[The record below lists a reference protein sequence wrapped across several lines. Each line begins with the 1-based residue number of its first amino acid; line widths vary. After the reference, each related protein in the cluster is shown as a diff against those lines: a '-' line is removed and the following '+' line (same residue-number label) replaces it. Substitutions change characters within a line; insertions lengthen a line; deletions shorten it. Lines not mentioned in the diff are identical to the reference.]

1 MLDLIFTSDK
11 VFFEVQRI
19 TIPNIISDQSDEEK
33 VQLKQSNILCDQ
45 TLVGGKI
52 WSEMRDSAMQ
62 EDYKA

>member
-33 VQLKQSNILCDQ
+33 VQYKRSNVLCDQ

-52 WSEMRDSAMQ
+52 WSEMKESAMQ
-62 EDYKA
+62 EDYKD